1 MDKKLPN
8 NMLVLG
14 IFFILVGTGIVSSS
28 FNIKSEKVIDDPPYI
43 IHTSEPWWDYDW
55 SARKMIT
62 IYQGL
67 ANVDLFN
74 FTVLMKNTSESF
86 SKLAQNDGDDFVFID
101 NTQTKL
107 NHEIE
112 YYNESSGELIAWLN
126 IPYLST
132 SEDTILWLYYG
143 NENCQSQENI
153 EETWDENYLG
163 VYHLNEEF
171 GNFCIDSKGD
181 NNGLYHDG
189 LPRPISVMIGY
200 GQEFDGN
207 GDYISF
213 PSDCHIDTS
222 GTVEI
227 WIKQLGFDTV
237 NLYYIDFGGIGNFN
251 QMLGYYTNRYNFN
264 GKYGGINQWDIYE
277 PEPLVDSNLHYI
289 AQAFDMNNVVGWRD
303 SIFIAH
309 DSSTPGISSY
319 PFNIFYVGATADLNW
334 YFLGHMDEIR
344 ISSIRRSDEWLST
357 SYKSMRYPFLYVYF
371 GEQELRNL
379 PNVDFSY
386 EPDNPTLDT
395 DIQFTDLS
403 YDNIGIIN
411 RWWWDFGDNF
421 YSDLQNPQ
429 HRYYK
434 IGDYNVT
441 LKVWNDVGGYN
452 STTKLISI
460 YESNTPPGIPEID
473 GETQG
478 VVDVEYEYT
487 FISTDPEGE
496 DVYYWIIWGDGCP
509 AVEWSGPY
517 VSGEEVV
524 FTHTFASQG
533 MFSIRAKAKD
543 IHDSES
549 DWGYLDVT
557 MPLDYSINNYTFNKG
572 S

>member
-1 MDKKLPN
+1 
-8 NMLVLG
+8 
-14 IFFILVGTGIVSSS
+14 
-28 FNIKSEKVIDDPPYI
+28 
-43 IHTSEPWWDYDW
+43 
-55 SARKMIT
+55 
-62 IYQGL
+62 
-67 ANVDLFN
+67 
-74 FTVLMKNTSESF
+74 
-86 SKLAQNDGDDFVFID
+86 
-101 NTQTKL
+101 
-107 NHEIE
+107 
-112 YYNESSGELIAWLN
+112 
-126 IPYLST
+126 
-132 SEDTILWLYYG
+132 
-143 NENCQSQENI
+143 
-153 EETWDENYLG
+153 
-163 VYHLNEEF
+163 
-171 GNFCIDSKGD
+171 
-181 NNGLYHDG
+181 
-189 LPRPISVMIGY
+189 
-200 GQEFDGN
+200 
-207 GDYISF
+207 
-213 PSDCHIDTS
+213 
-222 GTVEI
+222 
-227 WIKQLGFDTV
+227 
-237 NLYYIDFGGIGNFN
+237 
-251 QMLGYYTNRYNFN
+251 
-264 GKYGGINQWDIYE
+264 
-277 PEPLVDSNLHYI
+277 
-289 AQAFDMNNVVGWRD
+289 
-303 SIFIAH
+303 
-309 DSSTPGISSY
+309 
-319 PFNIFYVGATADLNW
+319 
-334 YFLGHMDEIR
+334 
-344 ISSIRRSDEWLST
+344 
-357 SYKSMRYPFLYVYF
+357 MRYPFLYVYF